1 MRRDNVPEMKRRPVK
16 SDRSSRIAPG
26 LLADTSTSELSAQD
40 DQGSTESPAAGM
52 LTSILGRLK

>member
-1 MRRDNVPEMKRRPVK
+1 MKRGEEEDEERRPVK

-26 LLADTSTSELSAQD
+26 LLADTSTSDLSAQD

-52 LTSILGRLK
+52 LTGILGRLK